1 MLGRIGSGKST
12 VLRLLAGLYQPTEGM
27 VEADGIDLRQID
39 PADYRARVGF
49 VSQDP
54 RLFNGTLRDNVLL
67 DRPTADPARL
77 AEVARLTGLDR
88 LVAATRRAGTCRWAR
103 PARCCRAASA
113 SWWRWRAAW

>member
-1 MLGRIGSGKST
+1 M
-12 VLRLLAGLYQPTEGM
+12 
-27 VEADGIDLRQID
+27 DLRQID

-67 DRPTADPARL
+67 DRPAADPARL

-88 LVAATRRAGTCRWAR
+88 LIAAPPAGLGAAGGRGRRAAVGR
-103 PARCCRAASA
+103 PAPAGGAGALPGDAAADPADGRAHQRRWTRKARWPSCAS
-113 SWWRWRAAW
+113 